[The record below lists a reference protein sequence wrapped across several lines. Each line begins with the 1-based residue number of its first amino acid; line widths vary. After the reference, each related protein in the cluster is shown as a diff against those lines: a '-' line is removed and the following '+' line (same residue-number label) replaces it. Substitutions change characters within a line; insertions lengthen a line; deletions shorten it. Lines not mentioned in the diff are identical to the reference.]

1 MHLVKEWN
9 IILHTYTR
17 TLYIYLKYRLFK
29 VLAETAYIGQRI
41 IDIKMLNDDPAR
53 LYSAQYQ

>member
-1 MHLVKEWN
+1 MKYHFTY
-9 IILHTYTR
+9 IHTYI
-17 TLYIYLKYRLFK
+17 YIYLKYRLFK